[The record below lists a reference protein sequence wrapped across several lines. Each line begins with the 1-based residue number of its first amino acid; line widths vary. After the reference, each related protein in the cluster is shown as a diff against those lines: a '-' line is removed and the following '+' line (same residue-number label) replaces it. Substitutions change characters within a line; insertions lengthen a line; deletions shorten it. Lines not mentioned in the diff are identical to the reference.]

1 VDLKHRFEI
10 RFVDEAIRCMRADAL
25 LAAAFMIG
33 AASERA
39 INLLIQTYGE
49 AIRDESKMIP
59 KRYEEFC
66 ASYRSCRSRPSDP
79 ALAPDLDVL
88 IGKMFQCCRITRN
101 EVGHPPERG

>member
-1 VDLKHRFEI
+1 MDLKHRFEI

-49 AIRDESKMIP
+49 AIRMISQ
-59 KRYEEFC
+59 RYEECC

-79 ALAPDLDVL
+79 TLAPDLDVP
-88 IGKMFQCCRITRN
+88 IGKMFQFCRITRN